1 MHIAN
6 ISNKELARKLGVDPS
21 LISLMRTG
29 KRKLPRNP
37 SMAQRMSE
45 VLAEYCP
52 APFQRQAIS
61 DMLGQVSINAGMPV
75 EALAQRI
82 MNWLLGEQGNLADAI
97 LTGLQA
103 LPGSAERLSAPC
115 PASVSGEQTMFFYGE
130 AGRREAMQ
138 RMMDQMRRMETPGTI
153 LTVVDDNLEWLLS
166 DYRLTRRIQSGYL
179 ELLDRGFSFCQ
190 IMPPMNY
197 INRYTE
203 SLQFWLPLYA
213 TGQVRVYYYPRLRGN
228 LYRHSI
234 IVVPGRC
241 VQYSSSVGLGSAS
254 DVTMVSTDLQLVGAI
269 E

>member
-1 MHIAN
+1 
-6 ISNKELARKLGVDPS
+6 
-21 LISLMRTG
+21 
-29 KRKLPRNP
+29 
-37 SMAQRMSE
+37 
-45 VLAEYCP
+45 
-52 APFQRQAIS
+52 
-61 DMLGQVSINAGMPV
+61 
-75 EALAQRI
+75 
-82 MNWLLGEQGNLADAI
+82 
-97 LTGLQA
+97 
-103 LPGSAERLSAPC
+103 
-115 PASVSGEQTMFFYGE
+115 MFFYGE

-190 IMPPMNY
+190 IMPPLNY

-269 E
+269 EKQFHEHLTLCRPSLNVHRDYRDFAVAYAEYFPREGNVV